1 MANSLSIVDQ
11 GEYLLAE
18 FSGDFSVDAGKQCI
32 DAMTNASIEKHQSK
46 VLLDCRK
53 ISGNMPIIDRFEV
66 AAYAAKTR
74 KMIAKLAMLN
84 RPDVIL
90 PDNFVENV
98 AVNRGANVKVFTDL
112 ENAVHWLMGASEE

>member
-1 MANSLSIVDQ
+1 MANSLTIVDQ

-18 FSGDFSVDAGKQCI
+18 FSGDFSREAGKQCI
-32 DAMTNASIEKHQSK
+32 DAMKNASREKHRSK

-53 ISGNMPIIDRFEV
+53 ISGAMSIIDRFEV
-66 AAYAAKTR
+66 AAYAATTR
-74 KMIAKLAMLN
+74 TTIAKLAMLN

-98 AVNRGANVKVFTDL
+98 AVNRGANFKVFTDL
-112 ENAVHWLMGASEE
+112 ENAVRWLLG

>member
-1 MANSLSIVDQ
+1 MANSLRIIDQ

-18 FSGDFSVDAGKQCI
+18 FSGDFSVEAGKQCI
-32 DAMTNASIEKHQSK
+32 DAMTNASLEKHKSK

-53 ISGNMPIIDRFEV
+53 ISGHMPVIDRFEV
-66 AAYAAKTR
+66 AAYAATTR
-74 KMIAKLAMLN
+74 KVIARLAMLN

-98 AVNRGANVKVFTDL
+98 AVNRGANVKVFTDF
-112 ENAVHWLMGASEE
+112 ENAVRWLLA

>member
-1 MANSLSIVDQ
+1 MSMASSLTIVDS

-18 FSGDFSVDAGKQCI
+18 FSGEFSIEAAKHCI
-32 DAMTNASIEKHQSK
+32 DSMKNASIEKHQSK

-53 ISGNMPIIDRFEV
+53 MSGPMPITDRFVV
-66 AAYAAKTR
+66 AAYAATTR
-74 KMIAKLAMLN
+74 TAIAKLAMLN

-98 AVNRGANVKVFTDL
+98 AVNRGANVKVFTDF
-112 ENAVHWLMGASEE
+112 EKAVRWLLV